1 MDFTTAVR
9 TVIKER
15 YADFQGR
22 SRRSEYWWFTLFTMI
37 FQIVAQVLFGAVA
50 ASGSGVL
57 MLIVGLAVLV
67 IALGLIIP
75 SIAVAIRRM
84 HDTGRSGW
92 WLLIGLIPLLGAIVL
107 IYWFVQRGTV
117 GPNEWGNDPYD
128 AVGVPAE

>member
-1 MDFTTAVR
+1 
-9 TVIKER
+9 
-15 YADFQGR
+15 
-22 SRRSEYWWFTLFTMI
+22 
-37 FQIVAQVLFGAVA
+37 
-50 ASGSGVL
+50 
-57 MLIVGLAVLV
+57 MLIVGLAVLG